1 MGLILTE
8 SSRRKKK
15 MSFQVNANIAA
26 LNVYNNLGVHQAKAA
41 DSLSRISSGLKAS
54 GFGDIASQGTAN
66 GIYGNLQATS
76 SNISQVQAAIN
87 QLQVADAAYG
97 EQIALGQK
105 GQQVALGGANAG
117 ADTSAL
123 WSQLTAIEVG
133 ISSIQD
139 NTQFNGAV
147 FTTALTPNMGVGAL
161 GTAPTPGN
169 AADPVIAG
177 AAAAAATVAN
187 IATTATNMA
196 TFVAATVDI
205 RATNAANIATLQN
218 SLQVLNATAAN
229 ELAGVGQAQDTDI
242 ATEMMSLTSANIM
255 TEAATAMLA
264 QAMQLPNSV
273 LKLLQ

>member
-1 MGLILTE
+1 
-8 SSRRKKK
+8 

-54 GFGDIASQGTAN
+54 GGGDIASQGTAN
-66 GIYGNLQATS
+66 VLYSNMQATN

-97 EQIALGQK
+97 ELIALGQK
-105 GQQVALGGANAG
+105 GQQVAISGAVAG
-117 ADTSAL
+117 ADFSAIQA
-123 WSQLTAIEVG
+123 QLTATKVG
-133 ISSIQD
+133 LTSIQT
-139 NTQFNGAV
+139 NTQYNGAV
-147 FTTALTPNMGVGAL
+147 FTATLTPNMGVGAL
-161 GTAPTPGN
+161 GTAPTPT
-169 AADPVIAG
+169 V
-177 AAAAAATVAN
+177 ATVPPHATPVTD
-187 IATTATNMA
+187 ATTAGTSA
-196 TFVAATVDI
+196 TEYATYVQATVDI
-205 RATNAANIATLQN
+205 RAKNAANIATLQN
-218 SLQVLNATAAN
+218 SLQVLNSVAAN